1 MDKNERTHGDEMA
14 TMGELHGLYQTIIE
28 IQKRIKTLEAIRQKD
43 NKKNIKQITTFSFRS
58 IKYAVS

>member
-1 MDKNERTHGDEMA
+1 MSKEERTHGDEMA

-43 NKKNIKQITTFSFRS
+43 NKRKESKNVK
-58 IKYAVS
+58 

>member
-1 MDKNERTHGDEMA
+1 MDKDERTHGDEMA

-43 NKKNIKQITTFSFRS
+43 NKKKESKNAKWRRTIKKDR
-58 IKYAVS
+58 